1 MEFLSTVHEKKFEE
15 LIEKQGRAGVEHKTL
30 FYIISGNQDLFAQV
44 NKIYDFKQGML
55 CDRAETEEGELYF
68 KGLLTSG
75 SSKRLINLGVQL
87 FNGTNKQNVLDTFT
101 GLDQDNFKL
110 AINAIKIRFNQQ

>member
-1 MEFLSTVHEKKFEE
+1 MEFLNSQHEENYKE
-15 LIEKQGRAGVEHKTL
+15 LMKKQGRAGVEHKAL
-30 FYIISGNQDLFAQV
+30 FYIISGNSDLMNQY
-44 NKIYDFKQGML
+44 NLIYDFEELML

-101 GLDQDNFKL
+101 GLDPDNFKL
-110 AINAIKIRFNQQ
+110 AINSIKIRFNQ